1 MKIAFGMRLIE
12 GPWGGGNQF
21 GKAFV
26 NYFRGQGIDVCFDLR
41 DPEIDII
48 VLTEPR
54 RFSPSS
60 AFTDADIV
68 YYLTNINSRA
78 IVVQRVNDSSHSR
91 EADLRSQRL
100 AFANHCV
107 HQTVFV
113 SNWLQDIYTN
123 EGFSFIEPV
132 VIRNGADRSVFHGV
146 GGRIWDGNEK
156 LRVVTHHWSTNWR
169 KGFDV
174 YCEIDTLLGQRS
186 YSELFEFTFVGRVP
200 EDVKFQH
207 TRVIDPLTGN
217 HLADQL
223 RSHHVYVSAS
233 LGEAAGN
240 HFIEAAICGL
250 PVLYRQSGSL
260 PEYCGG
266 FGLALDEGAVSI
278 GLLNARNNYFKL
290 KANMSDYPYD
300 AELCCSSYHKL
311 FSDLLAK
318 RDEVLQRRRWTHL
331 NGWIFRSCSNAFDL
345 LIKGY
350 DRIKS

>member
-12 GPWGGGNQF
+12 GPWGGGMQF
-21 GKAFV
+21 GKAFA
-26 NYFRGQGIDVCFDLR
+26 NYFRGQGIDVLFDLC

-48 VLTEPR
+48 VLTDPR

-60 AFTDADIV
+60 TFTDADIA

-91 EADLRSQRL
+91 TADFRSQRL

-113 SNWLQDIYTN
+113 SHWLQDVYEID
-123 EGFSFIEPV
+123 GFSFIEPV

-156 LRVVTHHWSTNWR
+156 LRVVTHHWSTNWN

-174 YCEIDTLLGQRS
+174 YCEIDTLLGQRP

-207 TRVIDPLTGN
+207 TRVVDPLTGS

-233 LGEAAGN
+233 VGEAAGN
-240 HFIEAAICGL
+240 HYIEAAMCGL
-250 PVLYRQSGSL
+250 PVLHRQSGSL

-266 FGLALDEGAVSI
+266 FGLALDEGAVNI
-278 GLLNARNNYFKL
+278 GLLNARNNYSKL
-290 KANMSDYPYD
+290 KANMSEYPYD

-318 RDEVLQRRRWTHL
+318 RDGVLQRRRWTRL
-331 NGWIFRSCSNAFDL
+331 NGWIFRSCSNVFDCL
-345 LIKGY
+345 LKGY
-350 DRIKS
+350 DRIRS